1 MEVERERCVSV
12 VSLRALN
19 ETLFFWIL
27 TTPVPDSP
35 CAPPAARARAA
46 AGQSTQ
52 STSRRADRCY
62 AESVLQ

>member
-1 MEVERERCVSV
+1 MEGVRERCVSV
-12 VSLRALN
+12 VYLRALN
-19 ETLFFWIL
+19 ETLFFWIHN
-27 TTPVPDSP
+27 PFPDSP
-35 CAPPAARARAA
+35 CVPPAARARAA